1 MLHFYRNIES
11 VVADILNHGEAGA
24 EQEVDGQ
31 NAVILHSII
40 FAHGMGYLDADW
52 PCTAVLGI

>member
-1 MLHFYRNIES
+1 MMLHIYRNIES

-31 NAVILHSII
+31 DAAILHSII
-40 FAHGMGYLDADW
+40 FAHGMGYWDADW
-52 PCTAVLGI
+52 LVQLY